1 MSVLSGGR
9 DILSSS
15 YILSENVPIPSIV
28 CLSSLGESDPLI
40 LDELTLLT
48 MIIKSSTIE
57 LLTKTLIFLLIS
69 YMTKTLMDRRID
81 FDFFND

>member
-48 MIIKSSTIE
+48 MTMIIKRSTIE
-57 LLTKTLIFLLIS
+57 LLTKTLIS
-69 YMTKTLMDRRID
+69 SNKDTDGSTDR
-81 FDFFND
+81 F

>member
-1 MSVLSGGR
+1 M
-9 DILSSS
+9 SSS

-48 MIIKSSTIE
+48 MIMKRSTIE
-57 LLTKTLIFLLIS
+57 LLTKTLISSNKDTDGSILIFLTIDGFHVG
-69 YMTKTLMDRRID
+69 TLDRKNRIQS
-81 FDFFND
+81 

>member
-1 MSVLSGGR
+1 MSVLSGGC

-48 MIIKSSTIE
+48 MIIKRSTIE
-57 LLTKTLIFLLIS
+57 LLTKTLISSNKDTDGSISIFL
-69 YMTKTLMDRRID
+69 T
-81 FDFFND
+81 N